1 MSTRVTIV
9 WTGEVGEREALALK
23 LAPLG
28 VEISTQVTPD
38 THVICVGEEP
48 KLGKLNEAQMLRVPA
63 VKPEYLHSWLKTGRE
78 PSLRDFTVD
87 PFGQHASRR
96 AAGYATSSTSP
107 LSSPKANA
115 KKRLVNQLSGYDR
128 SLSAEALRDLTSPSK
143 RSKLL
148 SRSYSSASV
157 GSASSSQS
165 SSASAA
171 ATAAK
176 KASLHDSSH
185 IRYASAED
193 PGAVIA
199 LEGLIGIGK
208 STLCNK
214 LTQLYPDEVDVYR
227 EETNEKFLQLFYSD
241 PKRYGFALQWG
252 MLKSRIYQ
260 LRLAQHDTRH
270 GRWPHRELLFWDRS
284 MIGDYTFALWNHLL
298 GGISKQGTL
307 GVTRPFLASF
317 IPCCYTFHVTFD

>member
-1 MSTRVTIV
+1 MTIV

-28 VEISTQVTPD
+28 VEISTTVTPD
-38 THVICVGEEP
+38 THVICVGNDP
-48 KLGKLNEAQMLRVPA
+48 KLGKINEAQMLKVPA
-63 VKPEYLHSWLKTGRE
+63 VKPGYLTSWLKTGRE
-78 PSLRDFTVD
+78 PSLRDFACD
-87 PFGQHASRR
+87 PFSQHASRR
-96 AAGYATSSTSP
+96 ASNCASMPTSP
-107 LSSPKANA
+107 LASAKANS
-115 KKRLVNQLSGYDR
+115 KKRLVTQLSGYDR
-128 SLSAEALRDLTSPSK
+128 SLSAEALREVTSPSK
-143 RSKLL
+143 RSKLT
-148 SRSYSSASV
+148 RSFSSTNSLAST
-157 GSASSSQS
+157 STTSQL
-165 SSASAA
+165 SAA
-171 ATAAK
+171 
-176 KASLHDSSH
+176 SLAQKGMHDSSH
-185 IRYASAED
+185 IRYASNED

-214 LTQLYPDEVDVYR
+214 LTRIYPDEVEVYS

-241 PKRYGFALQWG
+241 TKRYGFALQWG

-298 GGISKQGTL
+298 GGISRQGTKK
-307 GVTRPFLASF
+307 GKENNPF
-317 IPCCYTFHVTFD
+317 

>member
-28 VEISTQVTPD
+28 VEISTQVTPE

-48 KLGKLNEAQMLRVPA
+48 KLGKINEAQMLKVPA

-78 PSLRDFTVD
+78 PSLRDFVVD
-87 PFGQHASRR
+87 PFGQHSARR
-96 AAGYATSSTSP
+96 LPSYGGSITSP

-128 SLSAEALRDLTSPSK
+128 SLSAEALREVTSPSK

-148 SRSYSSASV
+148 SRSFSSASV

-165 SSASAA
+165 SSATA
-171 ATAAK
+171 AAK

-298 GGISKQGTL
+298 GGISKQGTF
-307 GVTRPFLASF
+307 GVNRPFLASF
-317 IPCCYTFHVTFD
+317 LPSLRTFHSTLC

>member
-1 MSTRVTIV
+1 MSSRVTIV
-9 WTGEVGEREALALK
+9 WTGEVGERDALALK
-23 LAPLG
+23 LSEMG
-28 VEISTQVTPD
+28 VEISTTVTPD
-38 THVICVGEEP
+38 THVICVGSDP
-48 KLGKLNEAQMLRVPA
+48 KIGKLNEAQMLKVPA

-78 PSLRDFTVD
+78 PVLRDFVVD
-87 PFGQHASRR
+87 PFGRHAARR
-96 AAGYATSSTSP
+96 ASACSSLSSSP
-107 LSSPKANA
+107 LSSPKLNS
-115 KKRLVNQLSGYDR
+115 KKRLVAQLSGYDR
-128 SLSAEALRDLTSPSK
+128 SLSAEALREVTSPAK
-143 RSKLL
+143 RSKLA
-148 SRSYSSASV
+148 RSYSSTSV
-157 GSASSSQS
+157 GSSSHTGSSSQS
-165 SSASAA
+165 SAASK
-171 ATAAK
+171 ATLK
-176 KASLHDSSH
+176 HDSSH
-185 IRYASAED
+185 IRYASSED

-298 GGISKQGTL
+298 GGISKQGTD
-307 GVTRPFLASF
+307 PFKAQFSQRF
-317 IPCCYTFHVTFD
+317 S